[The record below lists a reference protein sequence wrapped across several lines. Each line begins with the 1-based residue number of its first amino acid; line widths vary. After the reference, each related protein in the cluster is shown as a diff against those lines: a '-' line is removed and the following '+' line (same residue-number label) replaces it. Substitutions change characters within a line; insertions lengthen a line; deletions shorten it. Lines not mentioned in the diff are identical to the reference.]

1 MDAIETFLFS
11 LIGLLMMLGGLYE
24 ALTTASPLYT
34 LGMGFMGMFMIILP
48 MLINSL
54 SE

>member
-1 MDAIETFLFS
+1 MNIIESFLFS
-11 LIGLLMMLGGLYE
+11 LIGLLMIFGGLYE
-24 ALTTASPLYT
+24 ALTTKDPLYT
-34 LGMGFMGMFMIILP
+34 LGMGFMGLLMIILP

>member
-1 MDAIETFLFS
+1 MDTIETFLFS
-11 LIGLLMMLGGLYE
+11 LIGLLMMLGALYE
-24 ALTTASPLYT
+24 ALTVTSPLYM
-34 LGMGFMGMFMIILP
+34 LGMGFMGLFMIILP